1 MVQESIECIE
11 HTEICNDTNKG
22 LTYFF
27 RINGVEVYTKGGNL
41 VPMDYY
47 PSRMNQKEELE
58 WLIYSAKQSNLNLL
72 RIWGGGI
79 YMPDWF
85 YAYADE
91 MGILIWHDLSFSCK
105 FYPMVD
111 KDFLE
116 NSK

>member
-47 PSRMNQKEELE
+47 PSRMNQNEELE
-58 WLIYSAKQSNLNLL
+58 WLIYLPSS
-72 RIWGGGI
+72 
-79 YMPDWF
+79 
-85 YAYADE
+85 
-91 MGILIWHDLSFSCK
+91 LISTYSGFGAEEFTCQTGFMHMLMKWES
-105 FYPMVD
+105 
-111 KDFLE
+111 
-116 NSK
+116 